1 LEEGKFNKC
10 DDDFVLEMDDVYPS
24 NIRKSHLTG
33 RNFLEGTM
41 VEFYQKPTKENPNPT
56 PYTVSIDGM
65 EQSMQIK
72 DFQNTT
78 VKIEL
83 DKIEILEAII
93 GQKDTYF
100 KRESKDL
107 VILVSAY
114 LSL

>member
-1 LEEGKFNKC
+1 MEEGKFNKC

-41 VEFYQKPTKENPNPT
+41 VEFYQKPTKENPRPT